1 MPLFAGIVLSSL
13 DEGSYIS
20 IVILAHED
28 DEYVKTFDTR
38 MGPNLDDTF
47 QEIVSALP
55 ESPPYATLSLP
66 SFLSNE
72 EKKMVVASARSAGLE
87 ISPRD
92 YQRDNIH
99 TVQARLVERGPYD
112 PRNDLLVEIGPSA
125 LGARLVCTAVEEGI
139 LDFLE
144 KERDIFTQEAHV
156 SPTDV
161 SPTDVIS
168 LLVDPLLSNLRE
180 HPTSAG
186 SDIKG
191 IIIIES
197 SPTALIDLLA
207 DQLKTKFA
215 NQPIEIIKS
224 PPNSLA
230 RYAAEISLKRHRS
243 AINARQYGCIFNV
256 AVLRVGIA
264 KSDGFV
270 VSIIPR
276 NHTLPAIAKT
286 AHFTTS
292 EDGQTTATVKIVFG
306 ASPKA
311 QDNLTIAQLQLKGLP
326 PRPKGIP
333 RIKVTIDVEHMG
345 KTRIVV
351 KDVTEQD
358 APTNSVSTE
367 LEDINAAVNSI
378 TDEYTGEIE
387 PKYLEADTS
396 GAEGFTEAENR
407 WVGQEVQGDLPP

>member
-1 MPLFAGIVLSSL
+1 MPPSRMPFCAGIVLSGL
-13 DEGSYIS
+13 DEGSSIS
-20 IVILAHED
+20 IVVLSYED
-28 DEYVKTFDTR
+28 EKYIKTFSMK
-38 MGPNLDDTF
+38 MGPGLDTTF
-47 QEIVSALP
+47 QDLIALFP
-55 ESPPYATLSLP
+55 ENPLYATLSLP

-72 EKKMVVASARSAGLE
+72 EKKMVVSSARSAGLQ

-99 TVQARLVERGPYD
+99 TVLARLVERGPYD

-125 LGARLVCTAVEEGI
+125 LGARLVCTTVEEGI
-139 LDFLE
+139 LDFVEEE
-144 KERDIFTQEAHV
+144 KDIFTQEAHT
-156 SPTDV
+156 SPTE
-161 SPTDVIS
+161 VIS

-186 SDIKG
+186 RDIKG
-191 IIIIES
+191 IIIIEP

-207 DQLKTKFA
+207 DHLKTKFA

-230 RYAAEISLKRHRS
+230 RYAAEISLKQHRS
-243 AINARQYGCIFNV
+243 KINARQYGCIFNV
-256 AVLRVGIA
+256 AALRVGIA

-292 EDGQTTATVKIVFG
+292 EDDQTTATVKIVFG

-326 PRPKGIP
+326 PRPKGVP
-333 RIKVTIDVEHMG
+333 RIKVTVDVEHMG

-351 KDVTEQD
+351 EDVTEQD
-358 APTNSVSTE
+358 AATNSVSTE
-367 LEDINAAVNSI
+367 LEDINAAVDSI
-378 TDEYTGEIE
+378 TDEYTGETE
-387 PKYLEADTS
+387 PKYLEAETS
-396 GAEGFTEAENR
+396 GIDGFTEAENR
-407 WVGQEVQGDLPP
+407 WVGQGVQGDLPP